1 MKPDPGEIPHERRQR
16 LAKMA
21 LTATLATYA
30 ALKRAPVIPEPAALL
45 VSAAVGVA
53 TYLLN

>member
-1 MKPDPGEIPHERRQR
+1 MKPDPGERPHERRQR
-16 LAKMA
+16 LANMA

-30 ALKRAPVIPEPAALL
+30 ALKRVPAIPEPAALL

>member
-1 MKPDPGEIPHERRQR
+1 MKPEPSERPHERHHR
-16 LAKMA
+16 LANMA

-30 ALKRAPVIPEPAALL
+30 TLKRVPAIPEPAALL
-45 VSAAVGVA
+45 VSAAVGFA